1 MARRRR
7 LAVARLWFEGNAFCP
22 VPATFDQF
30 EQYEWQAGPRV
41 LDTMR
46 GTATELGAVARFAAA
61 HPDWEV
67 VVLRCA
73 SALPAG
79 PIDDDVITRLA
90 QELRDGLNEGPGAGI
105 RADSGV
111 ASSTDSSVGLN
122 DDMPSG
128 QDAPRTTPS
137 WDAVYLSLHGAAITP
152 TRETPELDIA
162 RMVRTMLPD
171 VALGASFDL
180 HGNMPSAWADEL
192 DIAAV
197 YRTHPHVDMDQAA
210 DRVLRGLQ
218 RCVDEGLKT
227 RRVLVNEGVVLPSI
241 NMRTAAGPMH
251 ELEQA
256 ALAQIKD
263 AVLDVLVFG
272 GFPYSDTAA
281 TGASVFVISDAAQD
295 PLGTQAQ
302 QAARA
307 VHDRVR
313 ACFPRFIMTLPSPRT
328 ALAEALSV
336 TGPGLIAV
344 TDSGDNPMSG
354 GGGDTPGL
362 FAALCAARPSVPA
375 LFASFADP
383 GVVALARQAGVGGTL
398 DITLGG
404 RYGKQFGAP
413 ISARVTVERITD
425 GRYRNTGPM
434 QTGVERS
441 CGNSAV
447 LALHDLPTLR
457 IIVTERVV
465 AADDPAF
472 YALHGIDLQALRL
485 LCVKAK
491 NHFRAAFAERC
502 VRIID
507 CDAPGPACLD
517 LSRLPFRNTH
527 VSAGYPAVLAD
538 AGNSASS

>member
-1 MARRRR
+1 MARRKR

-30 EQYEWQAGPRV
+30 EQYEWQAGPQV
-41 LDTMR
+41 LRTMD

-79 PIDDDVITRLA
+79 PIADDVITRLA
-90 QELRDGLNEGPGAGI
+90 EEIRAGLNEE
-105 RADSGV
+105 
-111 ASSTDSSVGLN
+111 SSEQSNDEPNHGLHESP
-122 DDMPSG
+122 DLHRDEPPS
-128 QDAPRTTPS
+128 APR

-162 RMVRTMLPD
+162 RMVRTLLPG
-171 VALGASFDL
+171 VPLGASFDL
-180 HGNMPSAWADEL
+180 HGNMPPAWAEVL

-210 DRVLRGLQ
+210 DRVLHGLL

-227 RRVLVNEGVVLPSI
+227 CRVLINEGVVLPSI

-251 ELEQA
+251 DLEQA
-256 ALAQIKD
+256 AVVAID
-263 AVLDVLVFG
+263 GAVLDVLVFG

-281 TGASVFVISDAAQD
+281 TGASVSVLSDAAQD
-295 PLGTQAQ
+295 PHAAQAKA
-302 QAARA
+302 AARA
-307 VHDRVR
+307 MHDRVR
-313 ACFPRFIMTLPSPRT
+313 ACFPRFIMTLPSPQA
-328 ALAEALSV
+328 ALAEALAV
-336 TGPGLIAV
+336 EAPGLVAV

-362 FAALCAARPSVPA
+362 FAALLAGRPSVPA
-375 LFASFADP
+375 LFASFADA
-383 GVVALARQAGVGGTL
+383 GVVALARQAGVGATL
-398 DITLGG
+398 DIALGG
-404 RYGKQFGAP
+404 RHGRQFGDAVP
-413 ISARVTVERITD
+413 VRVTVDRLTD
-425 GRYRNTGPM
+425 GHYRNTGPM
-434 QTGVERS
+434 QTGVARS

-472 YALHGIDLQALRL
+472 YALHGIDLAALRL

-502 VRIID
+502 VRIVD

-517 LSRLPFRNTH
+517 LSQLPFRNPH
-527 VSAGYPAVLAD
+527 VSAGYPALLA
-538 AGNSASS
+538 SAVDKAVNEARS

>member
-1 MARRRR
+1 MGQRKR

-22 VPATFDQF
+22 VPATMAQF
-30 EQYEWQAGPRV
+30 EQYEWQSGPQV
-41 LDTMR
+41 LETMD

-79 PIDDDVITRLA
+79 PIADDVITRLT
-90 QELRDGLNEGPGAGI
+90 QELHEGLNGGADPGSD
-105 RADSGV
+105 RAPQS
-111 ASSTDSSVGLN
+111 
-122 DDMPSG
+122 P
-128 QDAPRTTPS
+128 PR

-162 RMVRTMLPD
+162 RMVRALLPD
-171 VALGASFDL
+171 VPLGASFDL
-180 HGNMPSAWADEL
+180 HGNMPPAWADVL
-192 DIAAV
+192 DVAAV

-210 DRVLRGLQ
+210 DRVLRGLL

-227 RRVLVNEGVVLPSI
+227 HRVLVNEGVVLPSI

-256 ALAQIKD
+256 ALAQITG

-281 TGASVFVISDAAQD
+281 TGASIFAISDAAQD
-295 PLGTQAQ
+295 PQGAQAKA
-302 QAARA
+302 AARA

-313 ACFPRFIMTLPSPRT
+313 ACFPQFIMTLPSPQA
-328 ALAEALSV
+328 ALAEALAIEA
-336 TGPGLIAV
+336 PGLIAV

-362 FAALCAARPSVPA
+362 FAALCAARPSVSA
-375 LFASFADP
+375 LFASFADA
-383 GVVALARQAGVGGTL
+383 GVVALARQAGVGGTV
-398 DITLGG
+398 DVALGG
-404 RYGKQFGAP
+404 RHGKQFGEP
-413 ISARVTVERITD
+413 VPVRVIVERITD

-447 LALHDLPTLR
+447 LALRDLPRLS

-472 YALHGIDLQALRL
+472 YALHGIDLDTLRL

-491 NHFRAAFAERC
+491 NHFRAAFAQRC

-517 LSRLPFRNTH
+517 LSQLPFRNAH
-527 VSAGYPAVLAD
+527 VSAGYPALV
-538 AGNSASS
+538 AGPVDQPLK

>member
-1 MARRRR
+1 MARRKR

-22 VPATFDQF
+22 VPATFEQF
-30 EQYEWQAGPRV
+30 EQYEWQSGPQV
-41 LDTMR
+41 LETMR
-46 GTATELGAVARFAAA
+46 GTATELGAVARFAVA

-79 PIDDDVITRLA
+79 PIDDDVITRLMQA
-90 QELRDGLNEGPGAGI
+90 LREGLSEEGNKKGSEGANEDPASAADTP
-105 RADSGV
+105 RA
-111 ASSTDSSVGLN
+111 
-122 DDMPSG
+122 
-128 QDAPRTTPS
+128 APR

-152 TRETPELDIA
+152 TRATPELDLA

-171 VALGASFDL
+171 VPLGASFDL
-180 HGNMPSAWADEL
+180 HGNMPAAWADVL

-210 DRVLRGLQ
+210 DRVLRGLL

-227 RRVLVNEGVVLPSI
+227 CRVLVNEGIVLPSI

-251 ELEQA
+251 DLEQS

-263 AVLDVLVFG
+263 GVLDVLVFG

-281 TGASVFVISDAAQD
+281 TGASIFVISDAALD

-307 VHDRVR
+307 MHDRVH
-313 ACFPRFIMTLPSPRT
+313 ACFPRFIMSLPSPRA
-328 ALAEALSV
+328 ALAEALAI
-336 TGPGLIAV
+336 TAPGLIAI
-344 TDSGDNPMSG
+344 TDSGDNAMSG

-362 FAALCAARPSVPA
+362 FAALCAARPAVPA

-383 GVVALARQAGVGGTL
+383 DVAALARQAGVGATL

-404 RYGKQFGAP
+404 RYGEHFGAP
-413 ISARVTVERITD
+413 VPVRITVERLTD

-434 QTGVERS
+434 QTGVERR
-441 CGNSAV
+441 CGSSAV

-527 VSAGYPAVLAD
+527 VSAGYPAVLD
-538 AGNSASS
+538 NAGNSTSS